1 LQSNTPLREVIDAS
15 PRSHKNVYIV
25 NLFPRTQ
32 EELPENL
39 FDSWHRARDIM
50 HTDKTEHNIKMS
62 KVISR
67 YLTLLRE
74 MHDMLCNVKLD
85 DKMKELFK
93 EIEKEY
99 HKLADERGAIIEQ
112 ITRIERNEDIHFL
125 FEDADFSINT
135 IKKLISQGERDTE
148 HILGAK

>member
-1 LQSNTPLREVIDAS
+1 
-15 PRSHKNVYIV
+15 
-25 NLFPRTQ
+25 
-32 EELPENL
+32 
-39 FDSWHRARDIM
+39 
-50 HTDKTEHNIKMS
+50 MS

-85 DKMKELFK
+85 DKMKEWFK

-135 IKKLISQGERDTE
+135 IKKLIGQGERDTE